1 MSNLRNLLSSPHLDR
16 EWLLGLLVALVISA
30 AVWGP
35 VTLPSF
41 DFASTA
47 DGEYH
52 LLRLFLVDH
61 SLRAGSVVSPL
72 AARPLH
78 GLRLPTV

>member
-1 MSNLRNLLSSPHLDR
+1 MNNSRNALSGTHLDR
-16 EWLLGLLVALVISA
+16 TWLLGLLAVLAISA

-41 DFASTA
+41 DFAPTH

-52 LLRLFLVDH
+52 LRRLFLLDH
-61 SLRAGSVVSPL
+61 SLQAGLVVSPL
-72 AARPLH
+72 AAGPLH
-78 GLRLPTV
+78 GLRLSAV